1 MYSLDWFLHEALV
14 IALFTKLYVYIVIW
28 IWVKTTLNIWYK
40 IGLCIYLSNITN
52 IPANYISGVNLFSMI
67 MNLVWLAIRESINKM
82 FINQKLKKII
92 KNNKKLDS
100 INLFE

>member
-14 IALFTKLYVYIVIW
+14 IALFTNLYVYIVIW

-40 IGLCIYLSNITN
+40 IGLCIYLLNITN

-67 MNLVWLAIRESINKM
+67 MNLALNMIVGT
-82 FINQKLKKII
+82 II
-92 KNNKKLDS
+92 IMVGYTRKHN
-100 INLFE
+100 